1 MNYLSRI
8 KPAIKYCIVAKYYN
22 DLNTAL
28 TMYSYHY
35 ASLLKRIQN
44 PAKQRRYHFVKIN
57 TVLLPLTIF
66 EKISYNFERA
76 INFSQPKIVDLY
88 DNVISK

>member
-44 PAKQRRYHFVKIN
+44 PAKHKGG
-57 TVLLPLTIF
+57 TI
-66 EKISYNFERA
+66 
-76 INFSQPKIVDLY
+76 L
-88 DNVISK
+88 

>member
-28 TMYSYHY
+28 AMYNYHY
-35 ASLLKRIQN
+35 ASLLRLIQN
-44 PAKQRRYHFVKIN
+44 PAKHKGG
-57 TVLLPLTIF
+57 TI
-66 EKISYNFERA
+66 
-76 INFSQPKIVDLY
+76 L
-88 DNVISK
+88 